1 MSINSKRI
9 FNSLTVLLLLYFL
22 FLNLKGSLEQVTYHV
37 IHIDERQV
45 IDSILNVFQVN
56 DEFGRFDSVESE
68 NLKKI
73 LIILGELILGGNL
86 DFGRL
91 WNNLFVFIAG
101 PFYFISTELMIIIG
115 RLVQISFFYIS
126 IIYFAYNFID
136 SKKAP
141 LFLLAS
147 FSIPGAYYIIENPK
161 PDSLLMLFLLISF
174 KKIFQDEKYNLG
186 FLFIGIAIGLK
197 IIAIVPAIILG
208 LYLIYPLRKIDKLK
222 DIFKINFY
230 TIIGLIIA
238 QPALL
243 IPHPKIYSRI
253 ISANIHAS
261 RYNQEKFLSLN
272 FDNLQ
277 NWFAELSQYYNL
289 SMVFFGLLYIAV
301 LNEILQNI
309 LRKRSKETNYYLV
322 SFVITSFFILLNV
335 ERIWIYYLY
344 VPTLFLLFY
353 IFSLSEIKNFSSR
366 LLTVLL
372 LIISLSGLNTHYEK
386 ISNTYFAIDVIKEA
400 TMFET
405 IAFIQDEYLVGE
417 NVYNLVYWDP
427 DFYFPRQGVTYEDK
441 FKILENWEEG
451 IQLQPLYSKVDF
463 IVTKNKFNI
472 TDNRIKEQNIGD
484 LNIYFIKSD

>member
-174 KKIFQDEKYNLG
+174 KKY
-186 FLFIGIAIGLK
+186 
-197 IIAIVPAIILG
+197 
-208 LYLIYPLRKIDKLK
+208 
-222 DIFKINFY
+222 FK
-230 TIIGLIIA
+230 
-238 QPALL
+238 
-243 IPHPKIYSRI
+243 
-253 ISANIHAS
+253 
-261 RYNQEKFLSLN
+261 
-272 FDNLQ
+272 
-277 NWFAELSQYYNL
+277 
-289 SMVFFGLLYIAV
+289 
-301 LNEILQNI
+301 
-309 LRKRSKETNYYLV
+309 
-322 SFVITSFFILLNV
+322 
-335 ERIWIYYLY
+335 
-344 VPTLFLLFY
+344 
-353 IFSLSEIKNFSSR
+353 
-366 LLTVLL
+366 
-372 LIISLSGLNTHYEK
+372 
-386 ISNTYFAIDVIKEA
+386 
-400 TMFET
+400 
-405 IAFIQDEYLVGE
+405 
-417 NVYNLVYWDP
+417 
-427 DFYFPRQGVTYEDK
+427 
-441 FKILENWEEG
+441 
-451 IQLQPLYSKVDF
+451 
-463 IVTKNKFNI
+463 TKNIIWVFYLL
-472 TDNRIKEQNIGD
+472 ESQ
-484 LNIYFIKSD
+484 

>member
-1 MSINSKRI
+1 VSVNTKRI
-9 FNSLTVLLLLYFL
+9 FNALTLLLVGYFL
-22 FLNLKGSLEQVTYHV
+22 FLNLKGSLEQVSYHV

-45 IDSILNVFQVN
+45 IDSILNVFQIN
-56 DEFGRFDSVESE
+56 DEFGRFNTVESE

-73 LIILGELILGGNL
+73 LIILSELFIGGNL

-91 WNNLFVFIAG
+91 WNNIFVFIAG
-101 PFYFISTELMIIIG
+101 PFYFISTELIIISE

-126 IIYFAYNFID
+126 IIYFTYNFID
-136 SKKAP
+136 NKKAP

-147 FSIPGAYYIIENPK
+147 FSVPGAYYIIENPK
-161 PDSLLMLFLLISF
+161 PDSLLILFLLISF
-174 KKIFQDEKYNLG
+174 KKIFKDESYNLG

-208 LYLIYPLRKIDKLK
+208 LYLIYPLRKINKLK

-230 TIIGLIIA
+230 TIVGLIIA

-277 NWFAELSQYYNL
+277 NWFVALSKYYNL
-289 SMVFFGLLYIAV
+289 YTVFFGLLYVVV
-301 LNEILQNI
+301 LNEILQN
-309 LRKRSKETNYYLV
+309 LFREKNKEINYYLI
-322 SFVITSFFILLNV
+322 SFFITSFFILLNV

-366 LLTVLL
+366 ILAVL
-372 LIISLSGLNTHYEK
+372 LIIMSLSGLNTHYEK
-386 ISNTYFAIDVIKEA
+386 ITNTYFAIDEIKEG

-405 IAFIQDEYLVGE
+405 IAFIQDEYLVG
-417 NVYNLVYWDP
+417 NKVYSVVYWDP
-427 DFYFPRQGVTYEDK
+427 DFYFPRQGVTYEYE
-441 FKILENWEEG
+441 FKVLENWEEG

-463 IVTKNKFNI
+463 IVTKNKFKI

-484 LNIYFIKSD
+484 LNIYFIKND